1 MRLGFGFYLAF
12 RMVDPMMQSLRSRIT
27 EFAEM
32 NPDERVLDIC
42 CGTGSQ
48 ALHYATKNINATG
61 IDLDLRMIQLAE
73 KRARKRGLRN
83 VFFQSASALDLPFAD
98 NLFDYAS
105 ICLALHEKNRLERD
119 TIISEMKR
127 VVKADG
133 MLIFIDYHVPVSHSP
148 LAYVARFMEFAA
160 GKEHHRRY
168 KDYVEYGGIGPLL
181 KKSHLR
187 LTKQKVLGPLILVAS
202 PNTKGSQQ

>member
-1 MRLGFGFYLAF
+1 MRLAFGCYLAC
-12 RMVDPMMQSLRSRIT
+12 RMVDPIMQSLRARIP

-32 NPDERVLDIC
+32 KPGDRVLDVC

-48 ALHYATKNINATG
+48 SLHYAMKNINAIG
-61 IDLDLRMIQLAE
+61 IDTDPRMIQLAE
-73 KRARKRGLRN
+73 KRARKKGLRN
-83 VFFQSASALDLPFAD
+83 VSFQAASALDLPFAE

-133 MLIFIDYHVPVSHSP
+133 MLIFIDYHVPVSRSP
-148 LAYVARFMEFAA
+148 IAYFTRFMEFAA
-160 GKEHHRRY
+160 GKEHYRRY
-168 KDYVEYGGIGPLL
+168 KDYVEYGGIELL
-181 KKSHLR
+181 LEKNQLWP
-187 LTKQKVLGPLILVAS
+187 TKQESLEPLVVIAS
-202 PNTKGSQQ
+202 PNTKG